1 MTRHAP
7 VQPIS
12 NTLNKQ
18 MVTNLGLLANATKL
32 ATEMQ
37 HERSFHA
44 SKVLTPTNRS
54 KNTVNYV
61 DSSKMADTLSQRTRG
76 ILGNETPQGLTTGDI
91 QPLLTSKNQFSSSL
105 QRQVIEQ
112 LLDAKTRLKNNN
124 LAQQELRTGN
134 PK

>member
-54 KNTVNYV
+54 KNTVNQV

>member
-54 KNTVNYV
+54 KNTVNQV

-124 LAQQELRTGN
+124 LAQQEFRTGN

>member
-54 KNTVNYV
+54 KNTVNQV

-124 LAQQELRTGN
+124 LAQQEFKTGN